1 MVLPKLFYPVIP
13 STAKGFLNG
22 HHMLDDVF
30 DGWKDGRARQEAGK
44 RKTNEGE
51 NQDIGTCNSQ

>member
-1 MVLPKLFYPVIP
+1 
-13 STAKGFLNG
+13 
-22 HHMLDDVF
+22 MLDDVF